1 MDGAVVAN
9 ILDRRAQL
17 RRDRGLGLE
26 HVQQLGLVDP
36 EGVGPVNLGERRA
49 HLEVVPRSGA
59 TGLKPR

>member
-1 MDGAVVAN
+1 MGDAVVAN
-9 ILDRRAQL
+9 ILDHRAQL
-17 RRDRGLGLE
+17 NRDRGLGLE

-59 TGLKPR
+59 AGLRPR